1 MKVEVPGQSGNGAP
15 VGRVQQ
21 QRVSHQEAIALAGCL
36 AISAD
41 PLPWVMGSSLPVKC
55 GGEK

>member
-1 MKVEVPGQSGNGAP
+1 MPDRSGIGAP

-21 QRVSHQEAIALAGCL
+21 QRVSRREASALVGCL
-36 AISAD
+36 AVSAD
-41 PLPWVMGSSLPVKC
+41 PLLWVMGSSLPVKC